1 MRRSPHLAATLLLG
15 QASFFLMGTAGL
27 SAVLAPILLNSCQ
40 SVQPEGEPDG
50 GAGEK
55 TATDATPGSNASVER
70 SGQQPPTAKE
80 DLVSVETAVSAD
92 ANHSPATR
100 ISATRI
106 SATRISATTRRT
118 ARGLPAEVFGYA
130 SWYALEDPEGLLLPG
145 GTDDEC
151 RAYIYL
157 PLEIE
162 ATIGDP
168 LKVPFE
174 RSTLI
179 VIESKRAGDD
189 FIRSIDTLTRGDLG
203 WELRC
208 FVRETR
214 TEGFQE
220 ETQDS
225 HPDDAACRMLV
236 TSIAAGKASLV
247 LGE

>member
-50 GAGEK
+50 GAGEN

-70 SGQQPPTAKE
+70 SGQQPTTE

-106 SATRISATTRRT
+106 SATTRRT

-130 SWYALEDPEGLLLPG
+130 SWNALEDPEGLLLPG

-168 LKVPFE
+168 LKVPFK

-189 FIRSIDTLTRGDLG
+189 FIRTIDTLTRGETG

-208 FVRETR
+208 FVREAR
-214 TEGFQE
+214 TESFQE
-220 ETQDS
+220 EAEDS
-225 HPDDAACRMLV
+225 HPDDAACRKLV
-236 TSIAAGKASLV
+236 ESLADGNASLV
-247 LGE
+247 LGN